1 MYAPALAAAPAE
13 PAAGA
18 KRAREDLG
26 AELPASF
33 DEALPKQPPGEV
45 AAVELGA
52 GAVGAHALVASELA
66 DAKIATAPEAST
78 CVGAVVG
85 VGLDLGYGSS
95 DEESEDEE
103 SESETFPF
111 LWCFFNTRVNIFTE
125 SLSPFFFFPF
135 FTHSTIRS
143 SASHCSRESL

>member
-1 MYAPALAAAPAE
+1 M

-18 KRAREDLG
+18 KRPREDQG
-26 AELPASF
+26 AELPACF
-33 DEALPKQPPGEV
+33 DEALPKQPPREV

-66 DAKIATAPEAST
+66 DANIATAPEAST

-95 DEESEDEE
+95 DEESEDEDMPA
-103 SESETFPF
+103 T
-111 LWCFFNTRVNIFTE
+111 TT
-125 SLSPFFFFPF
+125 
-135 FTHSTIRS
+135 TG
-143 SASHCSRESL
+143 